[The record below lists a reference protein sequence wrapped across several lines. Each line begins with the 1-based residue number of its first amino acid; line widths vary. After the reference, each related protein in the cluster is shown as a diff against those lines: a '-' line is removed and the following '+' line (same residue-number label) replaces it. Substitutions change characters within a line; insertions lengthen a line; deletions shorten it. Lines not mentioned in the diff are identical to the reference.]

1 MLSFIATHVTFGLL
15 LGLASPVLAP
25 PKVALGAASPED
37 ASAKKAFTDA
47 DRAFRAGDFRG
58 AAEGFER
65 AYKLKP
71 HHAALWNAARSWES
85 AGDPVRAANLLEK
98 YLQEAP
104 TGARDR
110 DKAVASLKSLNERLA
125 RVEVR
130 GVGVSSLH
138 VDGLAAEEGARLYVT
153 AGEHVITGDAEGTQI
168 KKAVQVEPG
177 QLLSVT
183 LERPAPVVAPQAPK
197 PSKQLPPVVFI
208 VSAGATVVA
217 GGFLIASGLNTVGQ
231 KQAFLDDRGNQAK
244 LDDAYSA
251 QYRTNVILGTT
262 VALAVITGVLAT
274 LTQWKAPHTETA
286 LHAPNQG
293 QVLKRR

>member
-1 MLSFIATHVTFGLL
+1 MQASRTQRAMILGLL
-15 LGLASPVLAP
+15 LGLASPALMPSARAFGAP
-25 PKVALGAASPED
+25 SADD

-47 DRAFRAGDFRG
+47 DKAFRAGDFRG

-71 HHAALWNAARSWES
+71 HHAALWNAARSWDG

-110 DKAVASLKSLNERLA
+110 DKAIASLKSLNERLA

-130 GVGVSSLH
+130 GVGISSLQ
-138 VDGLAAEEGARLYVT
+138 VDGLAADEGARLYVT
-153 AGEHVITGDAEGTQI
+153 AGEHVVTGDDSGTQV
-168 KKAVQVEPG
+168 KKVVQVEPG

-183 LERPAPVVAPQAPK
+183 LERPPPAVIA
-197 PSKQLPPVVFI
+197 LPRKNTKLFPPAVFI

-217 GGFLIASGLNTVGQ
+217 GGFLIASGLNTASQ
-231 KQAFLDDRGNQAK
+231 KQGFLDDRGNQSK

-262 VALAVITGVLAT
+262 IALAVITGVLAT
-274 LTQWKAPHTETA
+274 LTQWKAPHDETA
-286 LHAPNQG
+286 LQVPNQ
-293 QVLKRR
+293 VVKRR